1 MESEIQDYIKELGI
15 IREQILEAVRG
26 LGDEAGNWHPLPQ
39 DTNSIYATL
48 SHVIGA
54 QNNWIRKIIAGQ
66 PIQRDR
72 EAELRSTGSL
82 AEIIARFQK
91 EGREIDEI
99 LGNLPDSQLSESRNV
114 PGQREAV
121 ATVRWCILHI
131 ISHNATHLGHIQLTC
146 QLWEQR

>member
-15 IREQILEAVRG
+15 RREQILEAVQG
-26 LGDEAGNWHPLPQ
+26 LNDEAGNWRPLPK
-39 DTNSIYATL
+39 DTNTIYATL

-66 PIQRDR
+66 QIQRDR
-72 EAELRSTGSL
+72 EAELRSAGSL
-82 AEIIARFQK
+82 ADIAGRFKK
-91 EGREIDEI
+91 ESQEIDEI
-99 LGNLPDSQLSESRNV
+99 LSKLREPQLSETRNV
-114 PGQREAV
+114 PGQYGEV

-131 ISHNATHLGHIQLTC
+131 ISHSATHLGHIQLTR